1 MLGFGGAGD
10 WSPRSS
16 DRVAPSGLEASW
28 AVNELTSV
36 PRVNPATTRCAGPL
50 PSGCHLRRANCHAGA
65 DELLRELEP
74 GLCASPACATAVCY
88 RATRTGQEAWWMTL
102 PATLPSTTP
111 ASRDLPLLPMTIRSA
126 PILAAAS
133 AVACPSWPSG
143 PPGSRSWPG
152 DRVPSVGSPIPPWT
166 LRPQASTP
174 APKCW
179 LRCRPVLECGPRG
192 RRFGTYGQWLRP
204 VLPPFWTPRTHRA
217 PRRPYRTSNAPQSN
231 AAWNAS
237 NPTSPVPDQPPGC

>member
-50 PSGCHLRRANCHAGA
+50 PSGYHLRRANCHAGA

-102 PATLPSTTP
+102 PATLPTTTP
-111 ASRDLPLLPMTIRSA
+111 ASLDLPLLPMTIRSA

-133 AVACPSWPSG
+133 AIACPSWPSG
-143 PPGSRSWPG
+143 PPGSCSWPG

-166 LRPQASTP
+166 LRPHASTP

-192 RRFGTYGQWLRP
+192 RRFGICGQWLGP
-204 VLPPFWTPRTHRA
+204 VLPPLDSSDPSSATTTLPNIQR
-217 PRRPYRTSNAPQSN
+217 PQSN